1 MDNHEIKSDQPD
13 PLAAAPETA
22 KSADQV
28 AGRRCFG
35 GDDPVY
41 APYHDAEWGVELHGD
56 TAIFERISL
65 EIFAA
70 GLSWLT
76 VLRKREAFRA
86 AFAGFDPAA
95 VAAFGE
101 ADTARLMENAGI
113 IRNRAKIEATVHN
126 ARALLAYQEG
136 GGSLDA
142 LVWSHR
148 PAAHPAPAT
157 VADIPSGI
165 PESDALAK
173 ALKGIGFKW
182 TGPIVAYSTMEAI
195 GVVNDHA
202 LTCPTRS

>member
-1 MDNHEIKSDQPD
+1 MATHQAQTGESQD
-13 PLAAAPETA
+13 TA
-22 KSADQV
+22 R
-28 AGRRCFG
+28 RRCFG
-35 GDDPVY
+35 GEDPVY
-41 APYHDAEWGVELHGD
+41 APYHDTEWGVEIHGD
-56 TAIFERISL
+56 TPVFERISL

-95 VAAFGE
+95 VAAFDE
-101 ADTARLMENAGI
+101 AAVARLMEDAGI
-113 IRNRAKIEATVHN
+113 IRNRAKIEATISN
-126 ARALLAYQEG
+126 ARALLLFQAG

-148 PAAHPAPAT
+148 PASHPVPAT
-157 VADIPSGI
+157 VAEIPSGI
-165 PESDALAK
+165 PESVALTA
-173 ALKGIGFKW
+173 ALKRIGFKW

-202 LTCPTRS
+202 ATCPTRA